1 MLYPIPLCKGG
12 RLDDA
17 VAFCVEMFEAG
28 HSPNAAT
35 FVGLVDALCKTKGV
49 EEGEKLVR
57 IGAFKIG
64 ISPLMRS
71 PSGSISTRKVH
82 SSRLF
87 GKKKSAGLSNL
98 SSMCSSSSFCLTLP
112 SVLFS

>member
-57 IGAFKIG
+57 SFQDRNFAIDEKSIREHFDKKGPFKPVVWEEE
-64 ISPLMRS
+64 ISRP
-71 PSGSISTRKVH
+71 
-82 SSRLF
+82 F
-87 GKKKSAGLSNL
+87 
-98 SSMCSSSSFCLTLP
+98 
-112 SVLFS
+112 